1 MALASVTGSIN
12 NRGLGL
18 PRGVV
23 RPIAVAGCSS
33 SGTVDTPTMV
43 YSRDQAVSTFGQGP
57 LVEALCFLFAYGG
70 GPFVATR
77 TTTATAGSAGSV
89 TRVGTGADGDAWA
102 MAVSGTPRDAYNV
115 KVKITRYG
123 ATIEALTAAI
133 RYSIDG
139 GSTYNAEQPVPSSGA
154 VVLGDTGLTVT
165 FNDGSDADEAFVDD
179 VYSFACT
186 APVWDATGLASAL
199 LALKNAGP
207 TLWHDGVMV
216 VGDVNAT
223 SFATVKTAHDALI
236 AASKARWFLVN
247 ARDQDV
253 AGSESNATYTAA
265 LLGGSPGFAGTSADL
280 IFKSF
285 GFGNIDSQG
294 IGGVWRRPV
303 SWPLAAA
310 MVGRPMH
317 YHPGRVRSGVLPG
330 IRAGELHHDIAASAF
345 SLMDAGGFVG
355 AQTLEGIDGYIATD
369 RTCAAAGSDFATA
382 GIMRAR
388 VICYALRVLM
398 QRCAEEVNA
407 EREVQADG
415 SLTTAE
421 ADALDAALTSY
432 MQGEVNNPK
441 LSRKYCTD
449 VGVTV
454 SRTANVRDT
463 GQVPVRLRIQPLA
476 YSTNIAIEAAFAASV
491 RS

>member
-1 MALASVTGSIN
+1 MIASVTGSIN

-23 RPIAVAGCSS
+23 RPIAVAGCCS

-43 YSRDQAVSTFGQGP
+43 YSRDQAVSTFGHGP
-57 LVEALCFLFAYGG
+57 LVEALCFLFAFGG
-70 GPFVATR
+70 GPFVACR
-77 TTTATAGSAGSV
+77 TTTATAGAAGSV
-89 TRVGTGADGDAWA
+89 TRVGTGADADAWA
-102 MAVSGTPRDAYNV
+102 MAVAGAARDAYDV
-115 KVKITRYG
+115 KVKVTRYG
-123 ATIEALTAAI
+123 ATLAALTAAI

-139 GSTYNAEQPVPSSGA
+139 GRTYNAEQPVPGSGIVA
-154 VVLGDTGLTVT
+154 LGDTGLTVT
-165 FNDGSDADEAFVDD
+165 FNDGTAADEAFVDD
-179 VYSFACT
+179 VYSFTCT
-186 APVWDATGLASAL
+186 APVWDATGLGTAL
-199 LALKNAGP
+199 AALKNAGP

-236 AASKARWFLVN
+236 AASKARWFLCN

-253 AGSESNATYTAA
+253 AGSESNATYVAA
-265 LLGGSPGFAGTSADL
+265 LLGASPGFAGLTADL

-285 GFGNIDSQG
+285 GFENVDSQG
-294 IGGVWRRPV
+294 IGGIWRRPT

-310 MVGRPMH
+310 IAARPLH

-330 IRAGELHHDIAASAF
+330 IRAGELHHDIASSAF
-345 SLMDAGGFVG
+345 SLMDTGGFCG
-355 AQTLEGIDGYIATD
+355 AQSLDGVEGYIGTD

-407 EREVQADG
+407 EREINADG
-415 SLTTAE
+415 TLTTAV
-421 ADALDAALTSY
+421 ADALDAALTSF
-432 MQGEVNNPK
+432 MQGEVNNSK

-463 GQVPVRLRIQPLA
+463 GQVPVRLRVQPLA
-476 YSTNIAIEAAFAASV
+476 YSTQITIEAAFAASV